1 MLKINICPSGSFV
14 LVLFCFYNF
23 FKITQFE
30 CCVNIFQFS
39 FQLDS
44 YPCFLLHSQV
54 AFHVICNI
62 HKLIIKRE
70 AI

>member
-14 LVLFCFYNF
+14 LVLFCFYRF

-39 FQLDS
+39 FQLDVYIAILVS
-44 YPCFLLHSQV
+44 YCILKWLFT
-54 AFHVICNI
+54 
-62 HKLIIKRE
+62 
-70 AI
+70 